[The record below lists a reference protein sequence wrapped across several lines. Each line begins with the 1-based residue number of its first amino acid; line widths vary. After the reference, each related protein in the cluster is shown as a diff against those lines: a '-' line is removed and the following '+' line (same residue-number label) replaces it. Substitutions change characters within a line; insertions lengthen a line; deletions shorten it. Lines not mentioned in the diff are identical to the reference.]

1 MVQKKWMKNW
11 RIVSILSA
19 CLLLT
24 LATTSCKKS
33 TTKLSD
39 GTLSPD
45 DLLASGAID
54 TFSLQTYSQVE
65 DSFQTDNQ
73 TSVVLGEVHDP
84 KFGISNAS
92 FYTQFNF
99 VGDFSDAPG
108 AIPLVD
114 SVVLSLRYAGYFGK
128 LTPQTFE
135 VHELDDTLSINA
147 DYYTSSAKM
156 VKATNLVDPSNASQT
171 PRPTTNVVIDDNDT
185 LAPQLRLRLDN
196 SWGEA
201 ILSEGINTTTFDTE
215 AAFKTYFKG
224 LKVSVTP
231 SNPAPNTG
239 GLFYFNL
246 NNNDSKITFYYKI
259 QGETDQKKVSFI
271 IDNKCADFTH
281 VNVDNSGYGLANV
294 LNDSLFGMEEF
305 YTQNFRA
312 SAVVKFPSI
321 DNFTDKTVIHNAL
334 LELPIA
340 FQTGDSFTP
349 SSVVIAFK
357 TIDGKDYS
365 VGNAVYNNQRKSYVI
380 DLRDY
385 IQDIVTGNAEN
396 IGIKVIS
403 LNFSAR
409 PERIVFN
416 GPLTSNKNKPK
427 LTIKYTEF

>member
-1 MVQKKWMKNW
+1 MVNKNCSKNW

-19 CLLLT
+19 CFLLT

-33 TTKLSD
+33 TTHLGD

-54 TFSLQTYSQVE
+54 TFNLQTYSQAE

-73 TSVVLGEVHDP
+73 SSVVLGEVHDP

-99 VGDFSDAPG
+99 VGDFSDAAG
-108 AIPLVD
+108 SIPVVD

-128 LTPQTFE
+128 LTPLTFE
-135 VHELDDTLSINA
+135 VHELDDTLSIGA
-147 DYYTSSAKM
+147 DYYANTTKL
-156 VKATNLVDPSNASQT
+156 VKATDLIDPTSATQT
-171 PRPTTNVVIDDNDT
+171 PRPTSSVVIDDNDT

-196 SWGEA
+196 SWGQT
-201 ILSEGINTTTFDTE
+201 LLTEGINTTTFDTE
-215 AAFKTYFKG
+215 TTFKNYFKG

-281 VNVDNSGYGLANV
+281 VDVDNTGYGLANV
-294 LNDSLFGMEEF
+294 LADTLYGMEEF

-312 SAVVKFPSI
+312 SAVVKFPSV
-321 DNFTDKTVIHNAL
+321 DNFSAKTVIHNAL

-340 FQTGDSFTP
+340 FQTGDTYTP
-349 SSVVIAFK
+349 SSVVVAYK
-357 TIDGKDYS
+357 TVDGKDYS
-365 VGNAVYNNQRKSYVI
+365 VGNAVYNNQRKSYII

-385 IQDIVTGNAEN
+385 LQDIVTGNAEN
-396 IGIKVIS
+396 LGIKVIS
-403 LNFSAR
+403 LNYSAR
-409 PERIVFN
+409 PERIIFN

>member
-1 MVQKKWMKNW
+1 MVNKELLKNW
-11 RIVSILSA
+11 RIVTLLSA

-33 TTKLSD
+33 TAQLGD

-54 TFSLQTYSQVE
+54 TFSLLTYSQVE

-73 TSVVLGEVHDP
+73 ATVVLGEVHDP
-84 KFGISNAS
+84 KFGIGNAG

-99 VGDFSDAPG
+99 VGDFSDPAG
-108 AIPLVD
+108 AIPVVD

-135 VHELDDTLSINA
+135 VHELDDTLSIGA
-147 DYYTSSAKM
+147 DYYTSSSKLT
-156 VKATNLVDPSNASQT
+156 KSNNLIDPSSATQT
-171 PRPTTNVVIDDNDT
+171 PQPLTKVVIDDNDT
-185 LAPQLRLRLDN
+185 LAPQLRLKL
-196 SWGEA
+196 STTWGET
-201 ILSEGINTTTFDTE
+201 ILTEGINTTTFDTE
-215 AAFKTYFKG
+215 TNFKNYFKG
-224 LKVSVTP
+224 LKVGVTP
-231 SNPAPNTG
+231 ANPSPNSG
-239 GLFYFNL
+239 GLLYFNL

-271 IDNKCADFTH
+271 IDTKCADFTQ
-281 VNVDNSGYGLANV
+281 VTTDNTGYGLANV
-294 LNDSLFGMEEF
+294 LSDSIYGMEQF

-312 SAVVKFPSI
+312 SAVVKFPSV
-321 DNFTDKTVIHNAL
+321 DNFSDKTVIHNAL
-334 LELPIA
+334 LELPIE
-340 FQTGDSFTP
+340 FQTGDSYVP
-349 SSVVIAFK
+349 SAVIVAYK
-357 TIDGKDYS
+357 TINGKDFS
-365 VGNAVYNNQRKSYVI
+365 VGNAVYNNLRKSYVI

-385 IQDIVTGNAEN
+385 IQDIVTGNADN
-396 IGIKVIS
+396 LGIKIIS

-427 LTIKYTEF
+427 LIIKYTKF